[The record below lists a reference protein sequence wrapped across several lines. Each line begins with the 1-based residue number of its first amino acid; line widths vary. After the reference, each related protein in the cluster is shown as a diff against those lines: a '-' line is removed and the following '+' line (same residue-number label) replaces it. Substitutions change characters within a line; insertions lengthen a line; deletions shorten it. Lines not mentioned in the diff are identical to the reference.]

1 MNYTYEIKK
10 DHKDRMI
17 IIEKETRY
25 FIDISGVMDQKKWAW
40 LEVDHPLEQINFNV
54 DESTESAKRILKWV
68 DDNHEEFLL

>member
-25 FIDISGVMDQKKWAW
+25 FIDISSVANQQKWAW

-54 DESTESAKRILKWV
+54 DKSTESAKRILKWV